1 MATISIVKSNQTV
14 PSIPN
19 DQYAGEDNYLFS
31 VYQNQSFSIDVTF
44 SAAGGEIY
52 SVTSSLGGGYTSVN
66 FTTISSSA
74 TNYTIRVSGTL
85 TNALNTTETFQF
97 VLNDGSLTTVPLN
110 SIPTLYKSISRWN
123 VPPLFYN
130 LLTNYNF
137 NITGID
143 GDGSFSESV
152 QMSQYVYW
160 GFQPSL
166 VIFRSAVSGGR

>member
-1 MATISIVKSNQTV
+1 MVTINIVKSNQTV
-14 PSIPN
+14 PSISN

-31 VYQNQSFSIDVTF
+31 VYQSQPFSIDVTF
-44 SAAGGEIY
+44 SAPDGEIT
-52 SVTSSLGGGYTSVN
+52 SVTPSLGGGYLSVG
-66 FTTISSSA
+66 FTTISSSV

-85 TNALNTTETFQF
+85 TNALNATETFQF
-97 VLNDGSLTTVPLN
+97 VLNDGSLTTVPLD

-123 VPPLFYN
+123 VPPVFYN

-137 NITGID
+137 NIIGTD

-160 GFQPSL
+160 VFQPSL
-166 VIFRSAVSGGR
+166 TTFRAAVNGGR